1 VRAARGVQK
10 HPGDPEHEER
20 FAMTSV
26 VPVRVVPGPTQRGE
40 LRVWVTALIVSTMWF
55 QVLAEST
62 RGRVAGAAWLAPLA
76 GLAAQLGF
84 TALEAAIAMAL
95 WRALGA
101 RVSWSTLVPRLQISS
116 AAETLAIDITSGHA
130 TLPRPIA
137 VVLAGPR
144 AADAAGASHGL
155 AAAFAA
161 AGVLALVRLILSASL
176 QSRAAGA
183 PFARAFGLVLFMW
196 LASRLIVWWGFDLLQ
211 GRSFQP

>member
-1 VRAARGVQK
+1 
-10 HPGDPEHEER
+10 
-20 FAMTSV
+20 MTSV
-26 VPVRVVPGPTQRGE
+26 VPVREVPGPRARRE

-62 RGRVAGAAWLAPLA
+62 RGRFAGAAWVAPLA

-84 TALEAAIAMAL
+84 TALEAAIAVAL

-101 RVSWSTLVPRLQISS
+101 GVSWGALVPRLQIAS
-116 AAETLAIDITSGHA
+116 AAETLAVDIAAGHA
-130 TLPRPIA
+130 LLPRPIA
-137 VVLAGPR
+137 IALAGPR
-144 AADAAGASHGL
+144 AADAAAPSHGL

-161 AGVLALVRLILSASL
+161 AGALALVRMLVSASL

-183 PFARAFGLVLFMW
+183 SFARAFGLVLCMW

-211 GRSFQP
+211 GRSFRP

>member
-1 VRAARGVQK
+1 
-10 HPGDPEHEER
+10 
-20 FAMTSV
+20 MTWV
-26 VPVRVVPGPTQRGE
+26 VPVRVVPGPPQRRE

-55 QVLAEST
+55 QVLSEST
-62 RGRVAGAAWLAPLA
+62 RGRLAGPAWLAPLA

-101 RVSWSTLVPRLQISS
+101 GVSWSTLVPRLQIAS
-116 AAETLAIDITSGHA
+116 AAETLAVDIAAGHA
-130 TLPRPIA
+130 MLPRGIA
-137 VVLAGPR
+137 IAIAGPR
-144 AADAAGASHGL
+144 AAGAAGLTHGL

-161 AGVLALVRLILSASL
+161 AGALALARMLVSASL

-183 PFARAFGLVLFMW
+183 SFARAFGLVLFMW
-196 LASRLIVWWGFDLLQ
+196 LASRLIVWWGIDLLQ